1 MPSNIVD
8 GRPEGPGIDSVL
20 RNGLYNIS
28 GQTLRALIAVLTI
41 PLLIRFLGLRE
52 YGVWSLV
59 YAVLASMTLGYGGLG
74 IASAV
79 FLSKD
84 LAEGKHDE
92 AGETLTFV
100 LGSAILLGV
109 ALGLILWFLGPVIVS
124 PLAAFGSAE
133 RAEARS
139 ALQMACF
146 GLPLLI
152 LLGTFVGVEQACD
165 RYAAVNTFQ
174 TLQAA
179 LGNGGLVVVAW
190 SGGRAAALMKWQ
202 VVAYSALLIAHS
214 WFVFHLLR
222 GRVLRFQWK
231 ASKAARIF
239 RFGLATCGSMI
250 GQDAFR
256 QWSRWI
262 VGALLGAQPLGVY
275 AAITDLTG
283 RVNTF
288 AGTAVQPLAP
298 SLSHGAAKK
307 IPIEALIR
315 QAAHLNA
322 LIAVEA
328 GIFVYLLADVV
339 MRVLVP
345 AATSPQDIRA
355 LQVAAVIYALYSL
368 NAPSYFVLF
377 STREARTN
385 ATVVLSSAILSL
397 GLISLGAWRFGLLG
411 AVAGNA
417 GNLGN
422 LLMVLFAM
430 RKVGLTVRHYAAWIA
445 FPLLGM
451 GAALLAGAVLENHFW
466 GRVTFVAIQAWFLLS
481 WFSDQQGG
489 VARLKVGWARFARGW
504 GAGGE

>member
-1 MPSNIVD
+1 MRGVI
-8 GRPEGPGIDSVL
+8 
-20 RNGLYNIS
+20 
-28 GQTLRALIAVLTI
+28 ALLTI
-41 PLLIRFLGLRE
+41 PALIRLLGLRE
-52 YGVWSLV
+52 YGIWSLA

-84 LAEGKHDE
+84 LGEGAPRE

-100 LGSAILLGV
+100 LGSAVLLGV
-109 ALGLILWFLGPVIVS
+109 ALALILWFLGPLIVN

-139 ALQMACF
+139 ALQIACF

-152 LLGTFVGVEQACD
+152 LLGTLVGVEQACD
-165 RYAAVNTFQ
+165 RYAAVNTLQ

-179 LGNGGLVVVAW
+179 LCNGGLVIAAW
-190 SGGRAAALMKWQ
+190 LGGRAAAMMRWQ
-202 VVAYSALLIAHS
+202 VVAYTALLVAHS

-222 GRVLRFQWK
+222 GRGLRFRWK
-231 ASKAARIF
+231 ASKAGRIF
-239 RFGLATCGSMI
+239 RFCLATCGSML

-262 VGALLGAQPLGVY
+262 VGALLGAPPLGVY

-298 SLSHGAAKK
+298 SLSQGAARKV
-307 IPIEALIR
+307 PAEGLIR

-322 LIAVEA
+322 LIAIEA

-339 MRVLVP
+339 MRVMVP
-345 AATSPQDIRA
+345 AATSPQDIRG
-355 LQVAAVIYALYSL
+355 LQLAAVIYALYSL
-368 NAPSYFVLF
+368 NAPSYFILF
-377 STREARTN
+377 SKREARTN
-385 ATVVLSSAILSL
+385 AAVVLSSATLSL

-411 AVAGNA
+411 AIAGNA

-430 RKVGLTVRHYAAWIA
+430 RNVGLTVRRYVTWIA

-451 GAALLAGAVLENHFW
+451 AAALLAGAVLENYFW
-466 GRVTFVAIQAWFLLS
+466 WRAAFVAIQAAILMFWFLQ
-481 WFSDQQGG
+481 QQGG
-489 VARLKVGWARFARGW
+489 IARLKVGWTRLAQGW
-504 GAGGE
+504 GSGGA

>member
-1 MPSNIVD
+1 MS
-8 GRPEGPGIDSVL
+8 L
-20 RNGLYNIS
+20 RNGLYNIG
-28 GQTLRALIAVLTI
+28 GQATRSVIALLVI

-74 IASAV
+74 VASAV

-84 LAEGKHDE
+84 LGEGKRGE

-100 LGSAILLGV
+100 LASALLLGA
-109 ALGLILWFLGPVIVS
+109 ALGLILWFLTPVIVS

-139 ALQMACF
+139 ALQMASI

-152 LLGTFVGVEQACD
+152 LVGTFVGVEQACD
-165 RYAAVNTFQ
+165 RYAAVNSLQ

-179 LGNGGLVVVAW
+179 LGNGSLVLVAW
-190 SGGRAAALMKWQ
+190 LGGRAAAMMKWQ
-202 VVAYSALLIAHS
+202 VVAYAALLVAHS

-222 GRVLRFQWK
+222 GRGLRFRWK

-239 RFGLATCGSMI
+239 RFCLATCGSMI

-262 VGALLGAQPLGVY
+262 VGALLGAPLLGVY

-283 RVNTF
+283 RVNAF

-298 SLSHGAAKK
+298 ALSFDTARN
-307 IPIEALIR
+307 IPAERRIR

-322 LIAVEA
+322 FIAIEA
-328 GIFVYLLADVV
+328 GIFLYVLADFV
-339 MRVLVP
+339 MRVMVP
-345 AATSPQDIRA
+345 GATGPQGIWG
-355 LQVAAVIYALYSL
+355 LQAAAVIYALYSI
-368 NAPSYFVLF
+368 NAPSYFILF
-377 STREARTN
+377 STGEARTN
-385 ATVVLSSAILSL
+385 ASVVLLSAMLSV
-397 GLISLGAWRFGLLG
+397 GMISLGAWRYGLLG
-411 AVAGNA
+411 AIAGNA
-417 GNLGN
+417 GNLGT
-422 LLMVLFAM
+422 LMMVIFAM
-430 RKVGLTVRHYAAWIA
+430 RRVGLPLRRYFTWIA

-451 GAALLAGAVLENHFW
+451 AVALGVGAVLENYFW
-466 GRVTFVAIQAWFLLS
+466 WRAAFVAIQAAILMLWFLQ
-481 WFSDQQGG
+481 QQGG
-489 VARLKVGWARFARGW
+489 IARLKVGWTRLAQGW
-504 GAGGE
+504 GSGSERKGQPAA